1 MAVCDI
7 GLCGGVSANPRAGS
21 VTQMRQEENLV
32 QTSRVLT
39 IGQFILG
46 ILSRV
51 QFRKMFPDI
60 TQFYV
65 HNEA

>member
-1 MAVCDI
+1 M
-7 GLCGGVSANPRAGS
+7 GVSANPQAGN
-21 VTQMRQEENLV
+21 VIQMRQKENVV

-46 ILSRV
+46 ILSRM